1 MKSCPMLLLACVLT
15 AGGLPAVSSD
25 SGLHVVD
32 TSKKLD
38 TSTYAGTVT
47 AVDAAK
53 FTLTINGHEVTATVH
68 QKKLIHDSSGS
79 TAKPKPP
86 SKDALKDA
94 PRHFVIDPG
103 CRVVGL
109 EKIPIPLNEIH
120 TNNLV
125 VAKFNVTKDFDRK
138 STFVIS
144 EIDLTKVK

>member
-15 AGGLPAVSSD
+15 VGGGPAPGSD

-32 TSKKLD
+32 TSKKMD

-53 FTLTINGHEVTATVH
+53 FTLTINGHEVSTTVH
-68 QKKLIHDSSGS
+68 QKKLTHDSS

-86 SKDALKDA
+86 SKDAPKDA
-94 PRHFVIDPG
+94 SRHFVIDPG

-138 STFVIS
+138 TTFVIS